1 MVFGEPMYFSGDS
14 SDLQFL
20 RKVTDEIMDAIH
32 GLSGQEYVDMY
43 ASEAKALIADA
54 ARERIKQELR
64 AKKAAKKKP
73 GSK

>member
-1 MVFGEPMYFSGDS
+1 
-14 SDLQFL
+14 
-20 RKVTDEIMDAIH
+20 
-32 GLSGQEYVDMY
+32 MY

-73 GSK
+73 ESK